1 MNSLILKIF
10 AKLIIWHRSW
20 DMSMITPI
28 GRERRRFVMDA
39 GRFAKTAHNSIN
51 QKRKYT
57 NEPYM
62 VHPVNVAKLVSVCS
76 STAEMI
82 AAALLHDVLEDTP
95 TTENELRELFGDET
109 TNLVVWLTD
118 TSRPEDGNR
127 RVRKAIDRKRLANAP
142 ADAQT
147 IKVADLI
154 DNTYDIVKHDPKFA
168 KVYMKEAT
176 DLLKVLDKADKML
189 LEYARK
195 SICKQSQDLETA
207 ANTEYKDLYPQLI
220 TRIYILLLAHSI
232 EQMDFV

>member
-1 MNSLILKIF
+1 MNSLILTIF

-20 DMSMITPI
+20 GMSMITPI
-28 GRERRRFVMDA
+28 GRERRKFVNQA
-39 GRFAKTAHNSIN
+39 GSFANYAHDSVN

-62 VHPVNVAKLVSVCS
+62 IHPVNVAKLVSVCH

-95 TTENELRELFGDET
+95 ITENELRQLFGDET
-109 TNLVVWLTD
+109 TDLVVWLTD
-118 TSRPEDGNR
+118 TSKPEDGNR
-127 RVRKAIDRKRLANAP
+127 KVRKEIDRKRLANAP

-147 IKVADLI
+147 IKVADII

-168 KVYMKEAT
+168 KVYIKEAT
-176 DLLKVLDKADKML
+176 DLLKVLDRADETL
-189 LEYARK
+189 LDYARK

-207 ANTEYKDLYPQLI
+207 ANTE
-220 TRIYILLLAHSI
+220 
-232 EQMDFV
+232 